1 MSENFVYSVGKWNGE
16 PPLGSASFPEGHHAV
31 VKPAAESATA
41 ASLGRSFPGNT
52 RLIFQVND
60 KDQSVVVMI
69 VDEVSSK
76 VIRTIPGDAIVDIPS
91 GGLIHKNA

>member
-31 VKPAAESATA
+31 VKPAAETASATA
-41 ASLGRSFPGNT
+41 QGRSFPGNT
-52 RLIFQVND
+52 RLIFQVNEKD
-60 KDQSVVVMI
+60 KSVVVMI

-91 GGLIHKNA
+91 GGLLHKNA